1 MQTCQHQPGT
11 HQLELAQRVLSRSMA
26 ATLTAEAAEAGDT
39 EQASRLWL
47 PAAAT
52 TTTPYLTAGRES
64 RGEVAGR
71 GAETYRPAMMGR
83 GRT

>member
-1 MQTCQHQPGT
+1 MVHAYSPRPRIRDNAQPGT

-52 TTTPYLTAGRES
+52 TTTPYLTAGRAEG
-64 RGEVAGR
+64 REQEVRRRA
-71 GAETYRPAMMGR
+71 PLL
-83 GRT
+83 